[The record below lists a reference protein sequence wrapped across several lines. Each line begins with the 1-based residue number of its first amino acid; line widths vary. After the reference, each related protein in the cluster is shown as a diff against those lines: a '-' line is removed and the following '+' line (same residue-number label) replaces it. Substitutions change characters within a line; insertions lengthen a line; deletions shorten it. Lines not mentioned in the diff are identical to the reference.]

1 MWYWRSC
8 LLEGRYY
15 RRACF
20 AVGDVLL
27 GMVVIPFMRI
37 CVMGGNCMLLL
48 LI

>member
-1 MWYWRSC
+1 MV
-8 LLEGRYY
+8 LEVMFTW
-15 RRACF
+15 RACF

>member
-20 AVGDVLL
+20 DVGDVLL
-27 GMVVIPFMRI
+27 GMVVISFMRI
-37 CVMGGNCMLLL
+37 CVMGGHV
-48 LI
+48 